1 MNNLGK
7 VLNHKKLN
15 DEKVLVAY
23 LVAGDP
29 DLENSLDLMH
39 LLVEAGVD
47 IIELGVPFTDPI
59 AEGPVIQ
66 KAHDRALKNN
76 TESKLSNSC
85 NLFRY
90 FLLNILVS
98 TGSININLHSLGV
111 KRYKILTII
120 EFIPTDFPD
129 PVVPAIN
136 K

>member
-76 TESKLSNSC
+76 TDFKSIM
-85 NLFRY
+85 NLVNKFRISDPQTPI
-90 FLLNILVS
+90 ILM
-98 TGSININLHSLGV
+98 
-111 KRYKILTII
+111 
-120 EFIPTDFPD
+120 
-129 PVVPAIN
+129 
-136 K
+136 